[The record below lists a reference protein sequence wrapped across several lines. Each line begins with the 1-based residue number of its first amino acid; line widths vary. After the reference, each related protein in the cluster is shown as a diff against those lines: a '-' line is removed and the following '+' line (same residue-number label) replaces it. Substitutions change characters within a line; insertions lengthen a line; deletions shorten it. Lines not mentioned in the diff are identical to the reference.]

1 MEAFSS
7 SPRVS
12 RGRIGL
18 TSIWTAFSSEEQA
31 WGSLLQGSC
40 SVIQSGCSVFQSATV
55 LSDSSSSFFIEATTK
70 RVVAWLS
77 ALKAGSG
84 GSVCGGGEHRGG
96 LISTQRGCS
105 SGGHGACVEI
115 DSLSCFIWFPCGGMD
130 RLVFERGLIASVWL
144 TEVLTLG
151 LAVANRANLWFR
163 LFCEA
168 AFPLA

>member
-1 MEAFSS
+1 M
-7 SPRVS
+7 
-12 RGRIGL
+12 
-18 TSIWTAFSSEEQA
+18 
-31 WGSLLQGSC
+31 
-40 SVIQSGCSVFQSATV
+40 

-105 SGGHGACVEI
+105 SRGHGASVEV
-115 DSLSCFIWFPCGGMD
+115 DPLSCLIWSPCGD
-130 RLVFERGLIASVWL
+130 VDTLVFERGLIVSVL
-144 TEVLTLG
+144 LTLG
-151 LAVANRANLWFR
+151 MATANRANLWFR

-168 AFPLA
+168 VFPLA